1 MPTHLPLGLGVVGAG
16 RFATFLTDAVADLP
30 DVEIRA
36 ITDRDREA
44 AAVLA
49 KKHEGWVCD
58 SWHEVVRDP
67 DVDVV
72 VVATPPASH
81 AEIASTALS
90 MGRHVFCEKP
100 AATTAEDLD
109 TLVAAAAAS
118 ECVIV
123 VDHVLRYNPLLAA
136 VERLQDEILGL
147 PHRFLFENDASDE
160 DLHDDHWFW
169 DEQRSGGIFVEH
181 GVHFFDAAAM
191 LLGRPVTS
199 VQATSV
205 RRRGDGPASGPVD
218 LVSATAQHGSDV
230 LATHTHSFTHAHRCE
245 RQLMRLD
252 HGAAET
258 RVDGWIPIEAVID
271 LWTDD
276 EGAALCEALPS
287 RAPELLA
294 VDGFRLAAK
303 AAITVELL
311 RDAADGRARGRGRH
325 LSVPHHA
332 RIGLTLGGPAAKS
345 EMYTESVRAA
355 MADLVR
361 AVATGSRPRSGIEQA
376 AAATAVALAAT
387 RAAALG
393 QVVDVTTSS

>member
-1 MPTHLPLGLGVVGAG
+1 MSTALPLGLGVVGAG
-16 RFATFLTDAVADLP
+16 RFATFLTDAVSDLP

-36 ITDRDREA
+36 ITDRDKEA
-44 AAVLA
+44 ATVLA
-49 KKHEGWVCD
+49 KRYDGWVCE
-58 SWHEVVRDP
+58 SSAELVGDP

-72 VVATPPASH
+72 VIATPPAAH
-81 AEIASTALS
+81 AEIARRALAT
-90 MGRHVFCEKP
+90 GRHVFCEKP
-100 AATTAEDLD
+100 VATTTAHLAE
-109 TLVAAAAAS
+109 LVATAADS
-118 ECVIV
+118 DLVVV

-136 VERLQDEILGL
+136 VERLQGEILGP

-160 DLHDDHWFW
+160 DLRDDHWFW
-169 DEQRSGGIFVEH
+169 DEERSGGIFVEH

-205 RRRGDGPASGPVD
+205 RRHGAGPVD
-218 LVSATAQHGSDV
+218 LVSATVQHGADV

-258 RVDGWIPIEAVID
+258 RVDGWIPVEAVVD

-276 EGAALCEALPS
+276 DGAALCEGLPA
-287 RAPELLA
+287 RTAELLA
-294 VDGFRLAAK
+294 VDGFRLGPAARV
-303 AAITVELL
+303 TVEIH
-311 RDAADGRARGRGRH
+311 RDAAGGRARGRGQD
-325 LSVPHHA
+325 LSVPHHVG
-332 RIGLTLGGPAAKS
+332 IGLTLGGPAAKR
-345 EMYTESVRAA
+345 EVYAESVRAA

-361 AVATGSRPRSGIEQA
+361 AVVTGAAPRSGIAEA
-376 AAATAVALAAT
+376 AAATTVALAAT

-393 QVVDVTTSS
+393 QSVDLSGDPS

>member
-1 MPTHLPLGLGVVGAG
+1 MSTVLPLGLGVVGAG

-30 DVEIRA
+30 DVEVRA

-44 AAVLA
+44 ATVLA
-49 KKHEGWVCD
+49 KRYDGWVCE

-72 VVATPPASH
+72 VIATPPASH
-81 AEIASTALS
+81 AEIARGALAT
-90 MGRHVFCEKP
+90 GRHVFCEKP
-100 AATTAEDLD
+100 VATTGADLAE
-109 TLVAAAAAS
+109 LVAAAAES
-118 ECVIV
+118 DRVLV
-123 VDHVLRYNPLLAA
+123 VDHVLRYNPLLAG
-136 VERLQDEILGL
+136 VGRLQREILGP

-160 DLHDDHWFW
+160 DLRDDHWFW
-169 DEQRSGGIFVEH
+169 DEERSGGIFVEH

-199 VQATSV
+199 LQATSV
-205 RRRGDGPASGPVD
+205 RRQGAGPVD
-218 LVSATAQHGSDV
+218 LVSATVQHGDDV

-252 HGAAET
+252 HGSAET
-258 RVDGWIPIEAVID
+258 RIEGWIPVEAVVD

-276 EGAALCEALPS
+276 AGAALCEDLPA
-287 RAPELLA
+287 RTAELLA
-294 VDGFRLAAK
+294 VDGFRLGPDARV
-303 AAITVELL
+303 TVEIH
-311 RDAADGRARGRGRH
+311 RDAAVGSARGRGRD

-332 RIGLTLGGPAAKS
+332 RIGLTLGGAPAKS
-345 EMYTESVRAA
+345 AVYAESVRAA

-361 AVATGSRPRSGIEQA
+361 AVVTGSTPRSGIAEA
-376 AAATAVALAAT
+376 AAATTVALTAT

-393 QVVDVTTSS
+393 HSVDLPGDLS